1 MGGID
6 VIDLHQKFL
15 PDKGRCVADL
25 DDESFD
31 AADAVAGLLL
41 VHCGNDQAYDLPR
54 EHWCKAALRRY
65 LLVHGLDGI
74 GLRQLITAAL
84 DDDLFTQFLP
94 QFLQALAVFA
104 DKRCCC

>member
-1 MGGID
+1 MTN
-6 VIDLHQKFL
+6 
-15 PDKGRCVADL
+15 PSMRPMP
-25 DDESFD
+25 S
-31 AADAVAGLLL
+31 L
-41 VHCGNDQAYDLPR
+41 VCSLCTAETHQAYDLPR